1 MPGLAACA
9 PVVHVLVAL
18 ALAVGLRAAAARIA
32 GCVVAALARCDV
44 VLEATI
50 AWKLAS
56 NINGELFEP
65 KDAETPGK
73 SNSWIFRFLKS
84 GPVHTPK
91 GPAGGGGRS
100 ESEESISDRNGSLP
114 PLQPGRQ
121 PSCADEID

>member
-1 MPGLAACA
+1 M
-9 PVVHVLVAL
+9 
-18 ALAVGLRAAAARIA
+18 A

-65 KDAETPGK
+65 RGIKDAETPGK
-73 SNSWIFRFLKS
+73 SNSWIFRFLKW

-91 GPAGGGGRS
+91 GPAG
-100 ESEESISDRNGSLP
+100 GSLP